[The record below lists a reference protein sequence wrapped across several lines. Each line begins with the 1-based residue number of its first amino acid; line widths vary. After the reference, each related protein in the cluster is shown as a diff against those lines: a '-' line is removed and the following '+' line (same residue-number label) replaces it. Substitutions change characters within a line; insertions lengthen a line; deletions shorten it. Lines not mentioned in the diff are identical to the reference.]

1 VLRLLIFE
9 EEKAILVRKLLKES
23 VGLLNLH
30 LRVALCCVED
40 FKTVS
45 LGSRDILY

>member
-23 VGLLNLH
+23 VG
-30 LRVALCCVED
+30 
-40 FKTVS
+40 F
-45 LGSRDILY
+45 